1 MFDSR
6 KKPGRKRARKLND
19 PGALVYR
26 TVRLRGGEQVR
37 LRVARP
43 TDAELVH
50 EFIERLVGT
59 SSELRHVV
67 GAIDVNGRFA
77 HELLHF
83 DPRQRM
89 LVCATT
95 WIGGHEHLLGLGE
108 VVFHGP
114 RAEARLT
121 VDTAWR
127 KRGVGTALID
137 ALAYFAGQRG
147 AQELAAEATPDMQAL
162 LARLG
167 EPFEC
172 APDGRSLVCVAL
184 PTVVKA
190 A

>member
-1 MFDSR
+1 MFDAR
-6 KKPGRKRARKLND
+6 QKQGGKPSPRLND

-26 TVRLRGGEQVR
+26 TVRLPGGERVR

-50 EFIERLVGT
+50 DFIERLVGT

-95 WIGGHEHLLGLGE
+95 WSGGSDHLLGLGE
-108 VVFHGP
+108 VAFRGR

-172 APDGRSLVCVAL
+172 SETGRSLVCVAL